1 MPADISQRQHKL
13 QQQQQQIQAD
23 IETQRSSAE
32 FYEEGSS
39 IDNDKAIRMQEHTG
53 NEAIQ
58 DLIDQLGVIENHL
71 SELDGMEQENIEE
84 LDVDI
89 DQTQQLK
96 DGDGGDD
103 GIADDDPWAQE
114 YFFGGDDEPIQMR
127 RKRIKRHRITNVIL
141 EDEKIQEDKK
151 AAQSLPIIEDLL
163 PTPPQG
169 KRAGDSKYRAI
180 ELGLENL
187 TQMIGHS
194 LLPEDLQHREGVNDP
209 IRLPIE
215 IGKFLEEHAFN
226 EMACSLGALVGQPLA
241 QLLTP
246 QGGFSTAI
254 SRLATIAL
262 CAEITQG
269 LPQPVDTAIALSLQR
284 EAWERCQST
293 ARDLADIGELHAPK
307 IAGEIIGTEALE
319 QGEDYLPST
328 NPLGGVALHHILPSP
343 MPLLPPTITYP
354 QSKLN
359 QEEDDLLNNLD
370 RLLFEFTS
378 SPSEKRR
385 EEQLEE
391 DPIIDITLLQPSLQS
406 ANQII
411 KALGRAQ
418 VEFAACAVA
427 THQIY
432 PNAKLKKILD
442 HCDSVLKTIARS
454 TVKAG
459 RTIERMEG
467 ERRSAIENKID
478 RCFQTLR
485 DGHVSL
491 QSLRNW
497 ALVSFA
503 GAAEEAHASY

>member
-1 MPADISQRQHKL
+1 MPADISQRQRQL
-13 QQQQQQIQAD
+13 QQEQSQLQAD

-32 FYEEGSS
+32 MYEEGSTL
-39 IDNDKAIRMQEHTG
+39 DNNKAVRMQEHTG

-58 DLIDQLGVIENHL
+58 DLIDQLGIIEGNL
-71 SELDGMEQENIEE
+71 ADLENMEQENLEE
-84 LDVDI
+84 LDVDM
-89 DQTQQLK
+89 DKAQQLK
-96 DGDGGDD
+96 DGDDGGD
-103 GIADDDPWAQE
+103 GGNDDDPWAQE
-114 YFFGGDDEPIQMR
+114 YFFGGDDEPIQIR
-127 RKRIKRHRITNVIL
+127 RKRVKRHRVTNIIL
-141 EDEKIQEDKK
+141 EDESIPEDKK
-151 AAQSLPIIEDLL
+151 ASPVIPVVEELL
-163 PTPPQG
+163 PSPPQG
-169 KRAGDSKYRAI
+169 KRSGDSQYKAV

-187 TQMIGHS
+187 AQMIGHS
-194 LLPEDLQHREGVNDP
+194 LLPEDLQYRDGVNDP

-226 EMACSLGALVGQPLA
+226 EMACSLGALVGQPFA

-269 LPQPVDTAIALSLQR
+269 DPHTVDTAIALSLQR
-284 EAWERCQST
+284 EAWERCQQT
-293 ARDLADIGELHAPK
+293 ARELADIGELHAPR
-307 IAGEIIGTEALE
+307 IAKAIIGSEALE
-319 QGEDYLPST
+319 QEQDYLPPT
-328 NPLGGVALHHILPSP
+328 NPLGGVALHHILPKP
-343 MPLLPPTITYP
+343 IPLLTPAIRYP

-370 RLLFEFTS
+370 RILFDFTS
-378 SPSEKRR
+378 TTREK
-385 EEQLEE
+385 QLEE
-391 DPIIDITLLQPSLQS
+391 KTEDDPLIDVTLLQPSLQS
-406 ANQII
+406 ANQIL

-427 THQIY
+427 AHQVY
-432 PNAKLKKILD
+432 PNVKLKKILD
-442 HCDSVLKTIARS
+442 HCDSVLQNIARS

-467 ERRSAIENKID
+467 ARRSTIEAKLEK
-478 RCFQTLR
+478 CFQTLR
-485 DGHVSL
+485 DGHNSL

-503 GAAEEAHASY
+503 GAAEEAHAL